1 MAFKYVSTADAIA
14 APGLRMVVMSNVPS
28 PWTEAAKGIFHV
40 KRIDFSAVR
49 LAYDDEA
56 LAGWAGQRS
65 APVVVLDREAPRSG
79 WMEILM
85 LAEKL
90 APQPALLP
98 LEPHAR
104 GRVVELSNE
113 FCGERG
119 LGWTRRLQLV
129 HAGLQNVGGFG
140 ERVAGYLG
148 KKYGYRPEAADHG
161 ARVRELL
168 GQFAETLHGQHA
180 TGSAYYVGKDLTAV
194 DIYSAAFMALLRPL
208 PESQCHMDPKIRAA
222 FEWLDAETA
231 AALDPILL
239 EHRDRIYAEH
249 LELPLA
255 L

>member
-1 MAFKYVSTADAIA
+1 MTFPYLSSSEAIA

-28 PWTEAAKGIFHV
+28 PWTEAAKGILHV
-40 KRIDFSAVR
+40 KRIDFAAVR

-56 LAGWAGQRS
+56 LASWAGQRS

-85 LAEKL
+85 LAESL
-90 APQPALLP
+90 APQPVLLP

-129 HAGLQNVGGFG
+129 QAGLQNAGGFA

-148 KKYGYRPEAADHG
+148 KKYGYHPEAGYG
-161 ARVRELL
+161 ARVRQLL
-168 GQFAETLHGQHA
+168 GQFAETLHGQNA
-180 TGSAYYVGKDLTAV
+180 TGSFYYVGKDLTAV
-194 DIYSAAFMALLRPL
+194 DIYSAVFMALFRPL
-208 PESQCHMDPKIRAA
+208 PESQCRMDPQIRAA
-222 FEWLDAETA
+222 FEWLDADTA

-239 EHRDRIYAEH
+239 EHRDRIYAQH